1 MSSVKKMLH
10 MFLSLSIPF
19 VLLCGFLMSMI
30 AVAGIAAGNSSIST
44 TTSTP
49 IKHLVIIFQE
59 NVSFDHYFATYPH
72 ATNGANGSKFIAESH
87 TPSINGLSAALLVY
101 NPNSANPFRLDP
113 SQQRTCDITHSY
125 IGEQKEYNGGLM
137 NKFVQFSF
145 PLFSFNPKDSGKCNP
160 NQVMGYYDGNT
171 VTALWGYAQH
181 FAMSDNFYGSTFGPS
196 VSGHLNLISGQT
208 HGAIPSNI
216 IGVHN
221 GTVIGNP
228 DPVRDDCS
236 PSFLPSSG
244 AISTVGK
251 NIGDLLNSK
260 NITWGWFSAGF
271 KPSIRTDEGKWI
283 CAFTN
288 HTSFGG
294 WNSHDYYPDDEPF
307 QYYNSTANPHH
318 LPPISISMIG
328 HTDQANHQYDLSAF
342 WNAATL
348 GNLPAVSFIK
358 APTYQDGH
366 PIDSDPI
373 DEQNFL
379 VNTVNRLQSLPEWNS
394 TAIIITYDDSGG
406 FYDHV
411 FPPIVSQSS
420 DPKSDSLLG
429 NAGLCGITSNGSYQD
444 RCGYGPRLPLL
455 IISPYAKTNFIDH
468 SITDQSSI
476 LRFIE
481 DNWFLGRIGDQLF
494 DSKAGSLANMFDF
507 APTVSHV
514 NKLVLDPS
522 TGLDIGY
529 IP

>member
-1 MSSVKKMLH
+1 MMALV
-10 MFLSLSIPF
+10 
-19 VLLCGFLMSMI
+19 GT
-30 AVAGIAAGNSSIST
+30 VAGAT

-49 IKHLVIIFQE
+49 VNHLVIIFQE
-59 NVSFDHYFATYPH
+59 NVSFDHYFGTYPH
-72 ATNGANGSKFIAESH
+72 VTNGANGSKFVGDPH
-87 TPSINGLSAALLVY
+87 TPSINGLSAALLGD
-101 NPNSANPFRLDP
+101 NPNSANPFRLDS
-113 SQQRTCDITHSY
+113 SQQRSCDINHSY
-125 IGEQKEYNGGLM
+125 TGEQKEYNGGLM

-145 PLFSFNPKDSGKCNP
+145 PLFSYNPKDSGKCNP

-171 VTALWGYAQH
+171 VTALWSYTQH
-181 FAMSDNFYGSTFGPS
+181 FAMSDNFYESTFGPS
-196 VSGHLNLISGQT
+196 VPGHLNLISGQT

-216 IGVHN
+216 QGVVD
-221 GTVIGNP
+221 GTVIDNP

-236 PSFLPSSG
+236 PSFIPSSG
-244 AISTVGK
+244 AISMVGK
-251 NIGDLLNSK
+251 NIGDMLNSK

-271 KPSIRTDEGKWI
+271 KPSIRTAEGKWI
-283 CAFTN
+283 CTFTN

-328 HTDQANHQYDLSAF
+328 HIDQANHQYDLSAF
-342 WNAATL
+342 WNAATI

-366 PIDSDPI
+366 PIDSTPM

-379 VNTVNRLQSLPEWNS
+379 VTTINRLQSLPEWNS

-406 FYDHV
+406 WYDHV
-411 FPPIVSQSS
+411 LPPIVSQSN
-420 DPKSDSLLG
+420 DPANDRLLG
-429 NAGLCGITSNGSYQD
+429 NVGLCGHVPAGSYQD

-468 SITDQSSI
+468 GITDQSSI

-481 DNWFLGRIGDQLF
+481 DNWSLGRIGDQSF

-507 APTVSHV
+507 ASRAPHV
-514 NKLVLDPS
+514 NKLLLDPS
-522 TGLDIGY
+522 TGLQTKVPNPVNNITST
-529 IP
+529 